1 MNQENIDDEAH
12 EEIMRLRE
20 FRIQEAIVKIMKMR
34 RVMTQIPL
42 HNELIDMLKYMFVP
56 TRRLIKQQIE
66 WLIEQEY
73 IRRDENDPDKFIYI
87 TWFFPYLYKFF

>member
-1 MNQENIDDEAH
+1 MVNRINMNSENIDEEAH
-12 EEIMRLRE
+12 EEILRLRE

-34 RVMTQIPL
+34 RVMSLIPL
-42 HNELIDMLKYMFVP
+42 NNELIDMLKYMFVP

-73 IRRDENDPDKFIYI
+73 IKRDEKDADKIIYVS
-87 TWFFPYLYKFF
+87 